1 MNAELEL
8 LAESAERLFADHVT
22 PALFLGVEAG
32 EWPDALWHA
41 VTAAGFERAEM
52 PEFAAGVCRVA
63 GRFAAPI
70 PLPETILAVSLLE
83 GAGLDVPAGALTI
96 ALADAV
102 APIAIASNGT
112 LTGST
117 RRVPWA
123 RHAAHIAVI
132 CDGPE
137 GGTLALVETARA
149 HITPGQN
156 IAGEPRDDVR
166 FDGVPAVQTLAGI
179 SSAALC
185 EQAALLRAA
194 QIAGALEKIL
204 AMTVQY
210 AGERRQFGRPIAKFQ
225 AVQHHL
231 AVLAGYTAAACAAVE
246 AAVATPDFL
255 AVAAAKASASEA
267 AGEAAAIAHQLHGAI
282 GFTEE
287 HDLHRYTKALWAWRE
302 ECGNEGEWNS
312 RLGAEVAARGGA
324 ALWPDIT
331 GSGG

>member
-1 MNAELEL
+1 MTAELEL

-22 PALFLGVEAG
+22 PALFRRVEAV
-32 EWPDALWHA
+32 EWPDALWQA
-41 VTAAGFERAEM
+41 VTAAGFERAEL
-52 PEFAAGVCRVA
+52 PEFAAVVCRAA
-63 GRFAAPI
+63 GRFAAPL

-96 ALADAV
+96 ALSDSAE
-102 APIAIASNGT
+102 PITIAANGALSGT
-112 LTGST
+112 A
-117 RRVPWA
+117 RYVPWA
-123 RHAAHIAVI
+123 RHAAHIVVI
-132 CDGPE
+132 SDSPE
-137 GGTLALVETARA
+137 SGTLTLVETARA
-149 HITPGQN
+149 HISPGQN
-156 IAGEPRDDVR
+156 IAGEPREDVR
-166 FDGVPAVQTLAGI
+166 FDSTPAVQTFTGR
-179 SSAALC
+179 SSAAAQ

-231 AVLAGYTAAACAAVE
+231 AVLAGHTAAACAAVE
-246 AAVATPDFL
+246 AAIAAPDFL

-302 ECGNEGEWNS
+302 EYGNEGEWNS
-312 RLGAEVAARGGA
+312 RLGALVAARGGA
-324 ALWPDIT
+324 ALWPGVT
-331 GSGG
+331 GSDD

>member
-1 MNAELEL
+1 MSAELEL
-8 LAESAERLFADHVT
+8 LAQSAERLFTDHVT
-22 PALFLGVEAG
+22 PALFRRVEAG
-32 EWPDALWHA
+32 EWPDALWRA
-41 VTAAGFERAEM
+41 VTVAGFERAEM
-52 PEFAAGVCRVA
+52 PLFAAAVCRIA

-70 PLPETILAVSLLE
+70 PLPETILAASLLE
-83 GAGLDVPAGALTI
+83 GAGLDVPEGALTI
-96 ALADAV
+96 APADA
-102 APIAIASNGT
+102 AEAIAIAANGT
-112 LTGST
+112 LSGTA

-132 CDGPE
+132 CDSPD

-166 FDGVPAVQTLAGI
+166 FDATPAVHTVAGV
-179 SSAALC
+179 SPAALH

-231 AVLAGYTAAACAAVE
+231 AVLAGHVAAACASVE
-246 AAVATPDFL
+246 AAVGAPDFL

-287 HDLHRYTKALWAWRE
+287 HTLHRYTKALWAWRE

-312 RLGAEVAARGGA
+312 RLGALVAARGGA

>member
-8 LAESAERLFADHVT
+8 LTESAERLFTDHVT
-22 PALFLGVEAG
+22 PALFRRVEAG
-32 EWPDALWHA
+32 EWPDALWRA

-52 PEFAAGVCRVA
+52 PEFAAAVCRIA

-83 GAGLDVPAGALTI
+83 SAGLAVPEGTLTI
-96 ALADAV
+96 AV
-102 APIAIASNGT
+102 APIAIDSDGI
-112 LTGST
+112 LSGSA

-132 CDGPE
+132 CDSPD

-156 IAGEPRDDVR
+156 LAGEPRDDVR
-166 FDGVPAVQTLAGI
+166 FDGTPAIQTLAGI
-179 SSAALC
+179 SPATVS

-194 QIAGALEKIL
+194 QISGALEKIL
-204 AMTVQY
+204 AMTVLY

-231 AVLAGYTAAACAAVE
+231 AVLAGHVAAACAAVE
-246 AAVATPDFL
+246 AAVAAPDFL

-302 ECGNEGEWNS
+302 ECGNEGEWNA
-312 RLGAEVAARGGA
+312 RLGALVAARGGA

>member
-8 LAESAERLFADHVT
+8 LTESAERLFTDHVT
-22 PALFLGVEAG
+22 PALFRRVEAG
-32 EWPDALWHA
+32 EWPDALWRA
-41 VTAAGFERAEM
+41 VTAAGFERADM
-52 PEFAAGVCRVA
+52 PEFAVAICQVA
-63 GRFAAPI
+63 GRFAALI

-83 GAGLDVPAGALTI
+83 GAGLAVPDGALTI
-96 ALADAV
+96 AVADA
-102 APIAIASNGT
+102 AEPIAISANGSLSGT
-112 LTGST
+112 A

-132 CDGPE
+132 SDSPE
-137 GGTLALVETARA
+137 GGTLALVKLAGA
-149 HITPGQN
+149 HIAPGQN
-156 IAGEPRDDVR
+156 IACEPRDDVR
-166 FDGVPAVQTLAGI
+166 FDNTPSVHAVAGVSPAVVQ
-179 SSAALC
+179 

-194 QIAGALEKIL
+194 QIAGALERIL

-231 AVLAGYTAAACAAVE
+231 AVLAGHVAAACAAVE
-246 AAVATPDFL
+246 AAVGAPDFL
-255 AVAAAKASASEA
+255 AVAAAKAAASEA

-302 ECGNEGEWNS
+302 EFGNEAEWNS

-324 ALWPDIT
+324 ALWPDVT

>member
-1 MNAELEL
+1 MEL
-8 LAESAERLFADHVT
+8 LAQSAERLFADHVT
-22 PALFLGVEAG
+22 PELFRRVEAG

-41 VTAAGFERAEM
+41 VTVAGFERAEM
-52 PEFAAGVCRVA
+52 PAFAAGVCRIA

-70 PLPETILAVSLLE
+70 PLAETIIAVSLLE

-96 ALADAV
+96 APADV
-102 APIAIASNGT
+102 AGPIAIAANGT
-112 LTGST
+112 LSGTA

-132 CDGPE
+132 CDSSDGA
-137 GGTLALVETARA
+137 TLALVETTRA

-166 FDGVPAVQTLAGI
+166 FDATPAVHTVAGI
-179 SSAALC
+179 SPAALY

-231 AVLAGYTAAACAAVE
+231 AVLAGHVAAACAAVE
-246 AAVATPDFL
+246 AAVAAPDFL
-255 AVAAAKASASEA
+255 AVAAAKAAASEA

-282 GFTEE
+282 GFTAE
-287 HDLHRYTKALWAWRE
+287 HTLHRYTKALWAWRE

-312 RLGAEVAARGGA
+312 RLGAQVAARGGA
-324 ALWPDIT
+324 ALWLDIT
-331 GSGG
+331 GSDG